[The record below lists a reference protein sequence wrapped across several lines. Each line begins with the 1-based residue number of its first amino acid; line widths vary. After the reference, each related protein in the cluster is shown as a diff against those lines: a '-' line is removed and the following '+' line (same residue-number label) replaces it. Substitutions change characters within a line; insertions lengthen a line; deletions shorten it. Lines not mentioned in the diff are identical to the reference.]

1 MDATSGVFGQ
11 DADTADRR
19 SLRRHRR
26 FATGLLVFMA
36 AVCVASFALPPGL
49 WRDLVES
56 ASKAGV
62 VGGLAD
68 WFAVTALFRHPLGIP
83 IPHTAIIPAQKARLG
98 RALGR
103 RTHGRGIGEEAIEQ
117 PGHVGLH
124 QHARDLRLGDV
135 ITQAEVSRVLV
146 QADVPG
152 LLNRFLSDP
161 ATVRPA
167 AEALAASLPR
177 IFASLEDGR
186 ARRIFDRL
194 LPRVVGGPAAGRV
207 VAKALYGL
215 VEGGRHQEVF
225 TFILGQLRGMLTSKE
240 DDLRGGIRERVR
252 EQGGQLLGWAIG
264 ASVAK
269 RVISA
274 VNEELDTIGPDGS
287 TMRVAFDEWVR
298 REIALIESDP
308 VRAAE
313 IGGAIKRVIAHESVQ
328 NWLGDVWTRFRR
340 TIEQDAARPN
350 GHMVGLIEASLQKFG
365 EAVEEDPAIRAGVER
380 GAAAIV
386 AGLLPL
392 AQERAADFV
401 ADVVSHWDART
412 VVDRLELRV
421 GRDLQYIR
429 VNGTLVGCL
438 AGGLLFLLLRAI
450 FGAGAL

>member
-103 RTHGRGIGEEAIEQ
+103 FIGA
-117 PGHVGLH
+117 H
-124 QHARDLRLGDV
+124 V

>member
-1 MDATSGVFGQ
+1 MDIGPAVMAQ
-11 DADTADRR
+11 DADAADRR
-19 SLRRHRR
+19 SLRRHRL

-36 AVCVASFALPPGL
+36 ALCVASFALPPGL

-103 RTHGRGIGEEAIEQ
+103 FIGA
-117 PGHVGLH
+117 H
-124 QHARDLRLGDV
+124 V

-146 QADVPG
+146 RADLPG
-152 LLNRFLSDP
+152 LLHRFLSDP

-167 AEALAASLPR
+167 AEALAASLPK
-177 IFASLEDGR
+177 ILASLEDGR
-186 ARRIFDRL
+186 ARRLMDRL
-194 LPRVVGGPAAGRV
+194 LPRMIGGPAAGRV
-207 VAKALYGL
+207 VARALYGL

-269 RVISA
+269 RVIAA
-274 VNEELDTIGPDGS
+274 VNAELDTIGPDGS
-287 TMRVAFDEWVR
+287 TMRIAFDEWVR

-313 IGGAIKRVIAHESVQ
+313 IGRAIKHVVSHESVQ
-328 NWLGDVWTRFRR
+328 LWFGDVWGRLRAA
-340 TIEQDAARPN
+340 IERDAARPN
-350 GHMVGLIEASLQKFG
+350 GHTIALLEATLQKFG
-365 EAVEEDPAIRAGVER
+365 EAVEQDPAIRSGVER
-380 GAAAIV
+380 GTAAIV

-401 ADVVSHWDART
+401 ADVVSHWDAKT
-412 VVDRLELRV
+412 VTDRLELRV

-429 VNGTLVGCL
+429 VNGTLVGFL
-438 AGGLLFLLLRAI
+438 AGGLLYLLLRQI

>member
-1 MDATSGVFGQ
+1 MDATPGVFGE

-19 SLRRHRR
+19 SLRRHKL
-26 FATGLLVFMA
+26 FATGLLVLMA
-36 AVCVASFALPPGL
+36 AVCVGSFALPAGL
-49 WRDLVES
+49 WRDLLES

-103 RTHGRGIGEEAIEQ
+103 FMGAH
-117 PGHVGLH
+117 
-124 QHARDLRLGDV
+124 V
-135 ITQAEVSRVLV
+135 ITEGEVSRVLV
-146 QADVPG
+146 QADLPG

-161 ATVRPA
+161 RTVRPA

-177 IFASLEDGR
+177 ILASLQDGR
-186 ARRIFDRL
+186 ARRMMDRL
-194 LPRVVGGPAAGRV
+194 LPRVVGGAAAGRV
-207 VAKALYGL
+207 VAKVLYGL

-240 DDLRGGIRERVR
+240 EDLRGGIRERVR
-252 EQGGQLLGWAIG
+252 EQGGQILGWAIG

-269 RVISA
+269 RVIAA
-274 VNEELDTIGPDGS
+274 VNAELDTIGPDGS
-287 TMRVAFDEWVR
+287 TMRIAFDEWVR

-308 VRAAE
+308 ERAAE
-313 IGGAIKRVIAHESVQ
+313 IGGAIKRVVSHQSVQ
-328 NWLGDVWTRFRR
+328 NWLGDVWVRLRR
-340 TIEQDAARPN
+340 VIEQDAARPN
-350 GHMVGLIEASLQKFG
+350 GHTVALIESTLQKFG
-365 EAVEEDPAIRAGVER
+365 EAVQQDPAIRAGVER
-380 GAAAIV
+380 GTAAIV

-412 VVDRLELRV
+412 VTDRLELRV

>member
-1 MDATSGVFGQ
+1 MDIGPAVMAQ
-11 DADTADRR
+11 DADAADRR
-19 SLRRHRR
+19 SLRRHRL

-36 AVCVASFALPPGL
+36 ALCVASFALPPGL

-103 RTHGRGIGEEAIEQ
+103 FIGA
-117 PGHVGLH
+117 H
-124 QHARDLRLGDV
+124 V

-146 QADVPG
+146 RADLPG
-152 LLNRFLSDP
+152 LLHRFLSDP

-167 AEALAASLPR
+167 AEALAASLPK
-177 IFASLEDGR
+177 ILASLEDGR
-186 ARRIFDRL
+186 ARRLMDRL
-194 LPRVVGGPAAGRV
+194 LPRMIGGPAAGRV
-207 VAKALYGL
+207 VARALYGL

-240 DDLRGGIRERVR
+240 EDLRGGIRERVR

-269 RVISA
+269 RVIAA
-274 VNEELDTIGPDGS
+274 VNAELDTIGPDGS
-287 TMRVAFDEWVR
+287 TMRIAFDEWVR

-313 IGGAIKRVIAHESVQ
+313 IGRAIKHVVSHESVQ
-328 NWLGDVWTRFRR
+328 LWLGDIWGRLRAA
-340 TIEQDAARPN
+340 IERDAARPN
-350 GHMVGLIEASLQKFG
+350 GHTIALLEATLQKFG
-365 EAVEEDPAIRAGVER
+365 DAVEQDPAIRSGVER
-380 GAAAIV
+380 GTAAIV

-401 ADVVSHWDART
+401 ADVVSHWDAKT
-412 VVDRLELRV
+412 VTDRLELRV

-429 VNGTLVGCL
+429 VNGTLVGFL
-438 AGGLLFLLLRAI
+438 AGGLLYLLLRAI

>member
-1 MDATSGVFGQ
+1 MDATPATASQ
-11 DADTADRR
+11 AADAADRR
-19 SLRRHRR
+19 SLRRHRL

-36 AVCVASFALPPGL
+36 VLCAGSFALPPGF
-49 WRDLVES
+49 WRNLLES

-103 RTHGRGIGEEAIEQ
+103 FIGA
-117 PGHVGLH
+117 H
-124 QHARDLRLGDV
+124 V
-135 ITQAEVSRVLV
+135 ITQQEVSRVLAR
-146 QADVPG
+146 ADLPG
-152 LLNRFLSDP
+152 LLHRFLSDP
-161 ATVRPA
+161 KTVRPA
-167 AEALAASLPR
+167 AEAMAAALPK
-177 IFASLEDGR
+177 ILASLEDGR
-186 ARRIFDRL
+186 ARRLVERL
-194 LPRVVGGPAAGRV
+194 LPRMVGGPAAGRV

-269 RVISA
+269 RVIAA
-274 VNEELDTIGPDGS
+274 VNAELDTIGPDGS

-313 IGGAIKRVIAHESVQ
+313 IGAAIKRVVSHESVQ
-328 NWLGDVWTRFRR
+328 LWLGDIWGRLRLAVER
-340 TIEQDAARPN
+340 DAVRPN
-350 GHMVGLIEASLQKFG
+350 GHTMALLEATLRKFG
-365 EAVEEDPAIRAGVER
+365 EAVESDPAIRGGR
-380 GAAAIV
+380 GARDCEHRRRVAA
-386 AGLLPL
+386 
-392 AQERAADFV
+392 
-401 ADVVSHWDART
+401 
-412 VVDRLELRV
+412 
-421 GRDLQYIR
+421 
-429 VNGTLVGCL
+429 
-438 AGGLLFLLLRAI
+438 
-450 FGAGAL
+450 FGAGAGGGFRRRCGVPMGRQDRD

>member
-1 MDATSGVFGQ
+1 MDARPATLGLEA
-11 DADTADRR
+11 DAADRR
-19 SLRRHRR
+19 SLRRHRL

-36 AVCVASFALPPGL
+36 ALCVASFALPPGL
-49 WRDLVES
+49 WRELLES

-103 RTHGRGIGEEAIEQ
+103 FIGA
-117 PGHVGLH
+117 H
-124 QHARDLRLGDV
+124 V
-135 ITQAEVSRVLV
+135 ITQAEVTRVLV
-146 QADVPG
+146 RADLPG
-152 LLNRFLSDP
+152 LLHRFLSDP

-167 AEALAASLPR
+167 AEALAASLPK
-177 IFASLEDGR
+177 ILASLEDGR
-186 ARRIFDRL
+186 ARRMVDRL
-194 LPRVVGGPAAGRV
+194 LPRVIGGPAAGRV

-269 RVISA
+269 RVIAA
-274 VNEELDTIGPDGS
+274 VNAELDTIGPDGS
-287 TMRVAFDEWVR
+287 TMRIAFDEWVR

-308 VRAAE
+308 ARAAE
-313 IGGAIKRVIAHESVQ
+313 IGRAIKRVVSHESVQ
-328 NWLGDVWTRFRR
+328 LWLGDVWARLRLAVER
-340 TIEQDAARPN
+340 DAARPN
-350 GHMVGLIEASLQKFG
+350 GHTMALLEATLHKFG

-380 GAAAIV
+380 GTAAIV

-401 ADVVSHWDART
+401 ADVVSHWDAKT
-412 VVDRLELRV
+412 VTERLELRV

-429 VNGTLVGCL
+429 VNGTLVGFL
-438 AGGLLFLLLRAI
+438 AGGLLFLLLRWM

>member
-1 MDATSGVFGQ
+1 MDATPGVIGQ
-11 DADTADRR
+11 DVDTADRR
-19 SLRRHRR
+19 SLRRHKR
-26 FATGLLVFMA
+26 FATGLLVLMA
-36 AVCVASFALPPGL
+36 MVCLGSFALPPSL
-49 WRDLVES
+49 WRDLLAS

-103 RTHGRGIGEEAIEQ
+103 FIGA
-117 PGHVGLH
+117 H
-124 QHARDLRLGDV
+124 V

-146 QADVPG
+146 QADLPG

-167 AEALAASLPR
+167 AEAMAASLPR
-177 IFASLEDGR
+177 ILASLQDGR
-186 ARRIFDRL
+186 ARRLLDRL
-194 LPRVVGGPAAGRV
+194 LPRIVGGPAAGRV

-269 RVISA
+269 RVIAA
-274 VNEELDTIGPDGS
+274 VNDELDTIGPDGS
-287 TMRVAFDEWVR
+287 TMRIAFDEWVR

-313 IGGAIKRVIAHESVQ
+313 IGGAIKRVVAHESVQ
-328 NWLGDVWTRFRR
+328 NWLGDVWMRLRR

-350 GHMVGLIEASLQKFG
+350 GHTVALIESALQKFG
-365 EAVEEDPAIRAGVER
+365 EAVEQDPAIRAGVER
-380 GAAAIV
+380 GTAAIV

-401 ADVVSHWDART
+401 AEVVSHWDART

-438 AGGLLFLLLRAI
+438 AGGVLFLLLRAI

>member
-1 MDATSGVFGQ
+1 MDATPVMLGQ
-11 DADTADRR
+11 DADGADRR
-19 SLRRHRR
+19 SLRRHRL

-36 AVCVASFALPPGL
+36 ALCLGSFALPAGL
-49 WRDLVES
+49 WRDLLES
-56 ASKAGV
+56 AAKAGV

-103 RTHGRGIGEEAIEQ
+103 FIGA
-117 PGHVGLH
+117 H
-124 QHARDLRLGDV
+124 V

-146 QADVPG
+146 RADLPG

-161 ATVRPA
+161 ATLRPA
-167 AEALAASLPR
+167 AEALAASLPT
-177 IFASLEDGR
+177 ILGSLEDGR
-186 ARRIFDRL
+186 ARRMAERL
-194 LPRVVGGPAAGRV
+194 LPRVVGGAAAGRV
-207 VAKALYGL
+207 VAKALFGL

-225 TFILGQLRGMLTSKE
+225 TFILGQLRTMLTSKE

-269 RVISA
+269 RVIVA
-274 VNEELDTIGPDGS
+274 VNAELDTIGPDGS
-287 TMRVAFDEWVR
+287 TMRIAFDEWVR

-308 VRAAE
+308 KRAAD
-313 IGGAIKRVIAHESVQ
+313 IGLAIKRVVSHESVQ
-328 NWLGDVWTRFRR
+328 NWLGDVWGRLRAAVER
-340 TIEQDAARPN
+340 DAARPN
-350 GHMVGLIEASLQKFG
+350 GHTIALLEATLRKFG
-365 EAVEEDPAIRAGVER
+365 EAVEQDPAIRAGVER
-380 GAAAIV
+380 GTAAIV

-401 ADVVSHWDART
+401 ADVVSHWDAKT
-412 VVDRLELRV
+412 VTDRLELRV

-429 VNGTLVGCL
+429 VNGTLVGFL
-438 AGGLLFLLLRAI
+438 AGGLLFLLLRWI

>member
-1 MDATSGVFGQ
+1 MDIGPAVLVQ
-11 DADTADRR
+11 DADAADRR
-19 SLRRHRR
+19 SLRRHRL

-36 AVCVASFALPPGL
+36 ALCVASFALPPGL
-49 WRDLVES
+49 WRDLLES

-103 RTHGRGIGEEAIEQ
+103 FIGA
-117 PGHVGLH
+117 H
-124 QHARDLRLGDV
+124 V

-146 QADVPG
+146 RADLPG
-152 LLNRFLSDP
+152 LLHRFLSDP

-167 AEALAASLPR
+167 AEALAASLPK
-177 IFASLEDGR
+177 ILASLEDGR
-186 ARRIFDRL
+186 ARRLMDRL
-194 LPRVVGGPAAGRV
+194 LPRMIGGPAAGRV
-207 VAKALYGL
+207 VARALYGL

-225 TFILGQLRGMLTSKE
+225 TFILEQLRGMLTSKE
-240 DDLRGGIRERVR
+240 EDLRGGIRERVR

-269 RVISA
+269 RVIAA
-274 VNEELDTIGPDGS
+274 VNAELDTIGPDGS
-287 TMRVAFDEWVR
+287 TMRIAFDEWVR
-298 REIALIESDP
+298 REIALIDSDP

-313 IGGAIKRVIAHESVQ
+313 IGRAIKHVVSHESVQ
-328 NWLGDVWTRFRR
+328 LWFGDVWGRLRAA
-340 TIEQDAARPN
+340 IERDAARPN
-350 GHMVGLIEASLQKFG
+350 GHTIALLEATLQKFG
-365 EAVEEDPAIRAGVER
+365 EAVEQDPAIRSGVER
-380 GAAAIV
+380 GTAAIV

-401 ADVVSHWDART
+401 ADVVSHWDAKT
-412 VVDRLELRV
+412 VTDRLELRV

-429 VNGTLVGCL
+429 VNGTLVGFL
-438 AGGLLFLLLRAI
+438 AGGLLYLLLRQI

>member
-19 SLRRHRR
+19 SLRRHRL

-103 RTHGRGIGEEAIEQ
+103 FIGA
-117 PGHVGLH
+117 H
-124 QHARDLRLGDV
+124 V

-146 QADVPG
+146 QADLPG

-274 VNEELDTIGPDGS
+274 VNDELDTIGPDGS

-401 ADVVSHWDART
+401 ADVVSQWDART

>member
-1 MDATSGVFGQ
+1 MDATPGGLGQ

-19 SLRRHRR
+19 SLRRHKQ
-26 FATGLLVFMA
+26 FASGLLVLMA
-36 AVCVASFALPPGL
+36 AVCVASFALPAGL
-49 WRDLVES
+49 WRDLLES

-103 RTHGRGIGEEAIEQ
+103 FIGA
-117 PGHVGLH
+117 H
-124 QHARDLRLGDV
+124 V
-135 ITQAEVSRVLV
+135 ITEAEVSRVLV
-146 QADVPG
+146 QADLPG

-177 IFASLEDGR
+177 ILASLEDGR
-186 ARRIFDRL
+186 ARRMMDRL

-225 TFILGQLRGMLTSKE
+225 TFVLGQLREMLTTKE

-252 EQGGQLLGWAIG
+252 EQGGQLIGWAIG

-269 RVISA
+269 RVIAA
-274 VNEELDTIGPDGS
+274 VNAELDTIGPDGS
-287 TMRVAFDEWVR
+287 TMRIAFDEWVR
-298 REIALIESDP
+298 REIALIENDP
-308 VRAAE
+308 ARAAE
-313 IGGAIKRVIAHESVQ
+313 IGGAIKRVVAHESVQ
-328 NWLGDVWTRFRR
+328 NWLGDVWVRLRR
-340 TIEQDAARPN
+340 VIEQDAARPN
-350 GHMVGLIEASLQKFG
+350 GHTIALIEATLRKFG
-365 EAVEEDPAIRAGVER
+365 EAVKQDAVIRAGVER
-380 GAAAIV
+380 GTAAIV
-386 AGLLPL
+386 SGLLPL

-412 VVDRLELRV
+412 VTDRLELRV

>member
-1 MDATSGVFGQ
+1 MDATPGLIGP

-19 SLRRHRR
+19 SLRRHKL

-36 AVCVASFALPPGL
+36 VVCVASFALPPGF
-49 WRDLVES
+49 WRDLIES

-68 WFAVTALFRHPLGIP
+68 WFAVTALFRHPMGIP

-103 RTHGRGIGEEAIEQ
+103 FIGA
-117 PGHVGLH
+117 H
-124 QHARDLRLGDV
+124 V

-146 QADVPG
+146 QADLPG
-152 LLNRFLSDP
+152 LLHRFLSDP

-177 IFASLEDGR
+177 ILASLEDGR
-186 ARRIFDRL
+186 ARRMIDRL
-194 LPRVVGGPAAGRV
+194 LPRFVGGPAAGRV
-207 VAKALYGL
+207 VARALYGL

-274 VNEELDTIGPDGS
+274 VNDELDTIGPDGS

-313 IGGAIKRVIAHESVQ
+313 IGRAIKRVVSHESVQ
-328 NWLGDVWTRFRR
+328 LWLGDVWARLRR
-340 TIEQDAARPN
+340 AIEQDAARPN
-350 GHMVGLIEASLQKFG
+350 GHTVALIEATLHKFG
-365 EAVEEDPAIRAGVER
+365 EAVEQDPAIRSGVER
-380 GAAAIV
+380 GTAAIV

-401 ADVVSHWDART
+401 ADVVSKWDART

-421 GRDLQYIR
+421 GSDLQYIR

-438 AGGLLFLLLRAI
+438 AGGVLFLLLRAI

>member
-1 MDATSGVFGQ
+1 MDATPGVIGQ
-11 DADTADRR
+11 DVDTADRR
-19 SLRRHRR
+19 SLRRHKR
-26 FATGLLVFMA
+26 FATGLLVLMA
-36 AVCVASFALPPGL
+36 LVCLGSFALPPSL
-49 WRDLVES
+49 WRDLLAS

-68 WFAVTALFRHPLGIP
+68 WYAVTALFRHPLGIP

-103 RTHGRGIGEEAIEQ
+103 FIGA
-117 PGHVGLH
+117 H
-124 QHARDLRLGDV
+124 V

-146 QADVPG
+146 QADLPG

-167 AEALAASLPR
+167 AEAMAASLPR
-177 IFASLEDGR
+177 ILASLQDGR
-186 ARRIFDRL
+186 ARRLLDRL
-194 LPRVVGGPAAGRV
+194 LPRIVGGPAAGRV

-269 RVISA
+269 RVIAA
-274 VNEELDTIGPDGS
+274 VNDELDTIGPDGS
-287 TMRVAFDEWVR
+287 TMRIAFDEWVR

-313 IGGAIKRVIAHESVQ
+313 IGGAIKRVVAHESVQ
-328 NWLGDVWTRFRR
+328 NWLGDVWMRLRR
-340 TIEQDAARPN
+340 AIEQDAARPN
-350 GHMVGLIEASLQKFG
+350 GHTVALIESALQKFG
-365 EAVEEDPAIRAGVER
+365 EAVEQDPAIRAGVER
-380 GAAAIV
+380 GTAAIV

-401 ADVVSHWDART
+401 AEVVSHWDART

-438 AGGLLFLLLRAI
+438 AGGVLFLLLRAI

>member
-1 MDATSGVFGQ
+1 MDATPAGLGKDTTM

-19 SLRRHRR
+19 SLRRHKL
-26 FATGLLVFMA
+26 FASGLLVLMA
-36 AVCVASFALPPGL
+36 LVCVGSFALQAGL
-49 WRDLVES
+49 WRDLIES

-103 RTHGRGIGEEAIEQ
+103 FIGA
-117 PGHVGLH
+117 H
-124 QHARDLRLGDV
+124 V

-146 QADVPG
+146 QADLPG

-161 ATVRPA
+161 ATARPA

-177 IFASLEDGR
+177 ILASLEDGR
-186 ARRIFDRL
+186 ARRLIERL

-207 VAKALYGL
+207 VARALYGL

-287 TMRVAFDEWVR
+287 TMRIAFDEWVR

-313 IGGAIKRVIAHESVQ
+313 IGGAIKRVVAHESVR
-328 NWLGDVWTRFRR
+328 NWLGDVWARLRR
-340 TIEQDAARPN
+340 AIEQDAARPN
-350 GHMVGLIEASLQKFG
+350 GHTVALIEATLHKFG
-365 EAVEEDPAIRAGVER
+365 QAVEQDPAIRAGVER
-380 GAAAIV
+380 GTTAVV

-392 AQERAADFV
+392 VQERAADFV
-401 ADVVSHWDART
+401 AEVVSRWDART

-421 GRDLQYIR
+421 GPDLQYIR

-438 AGGLLFLLLRAI
+438 AGGVLFLLLRAV
-450 FGAGAL
+450 FGSGAL

>member
-1 MDATSGVFGQ
+1 MDIGPAVVAQ
-11 DADTADRR
+11 DADAADRR
-19 SLRRHRR
+19 SLRRHRV

-36 AVCVASFALPPGL
+36 ALCVASFALPPGL
-49 WRDLVES
+49 WRDLLES

-103 RTHGRGIGEEAIEQ
+103 FIGA
-117 PGHVGLH
+117 H
-124 QHARDLRLGDV
+124 V

-146 QADVPG
+146 RADLPG
-152 LLNRFLSDP
+152 LLHRFLSDP

-167 AEALAASLPR
+167 AEALAASLPK
-177 IFASLEDGR
+177 ILASLEDGR
-186 ARRIFDRL
+186 ARRLMDRL

-207 VAKALYGL
+207 VARALYGL

-269 RVISA
+269 RVIAA
-274 VNEELDTIGPDGS
+274 VNAELDTIGPDGS
-287 TMRVAFDEWVR
+287 TMRIAFDEWVR

-313 IGGAIKRVIAHESVQ
+313 IGRAIKRVVSHESVQ
-328 NWLGDVWTRFRR
+328 LWLGDIWGRLRAAVER
-340 TIEQDAARPN
+340 DAARPN
-350 GHMVGLIEASLQKFG
+350 GHTIALLEATLQKFG
-365 EAVEEDPAIRAGVER
+365 EAVEQDPAIRSGVER
-380 GAAAIV
+380 GAAAVV

-401 ADVVSHWDART
+401 ADVVSHWDAKT
-412 VVDRLELRV
+412 VTDRLELRV

-429 VNGTLVGCL
+429 VNGTLVGFL
-438 AGGLLFLLLRAI
+438 AGGLLYLLLRQI
-450 FGAGAL
+450 FGSGAL

>member
-19 SLRRHRR
+19 SLRRHRL

-103 RTHGRGIGEEAIEQ
+103 FIGA
-117 PGHVGLH
+117 H
-124 QHARDLRLGDV
+124 V

>member
-1 MDATSGVFGQ
+1 MDATPGGLGQ

-19 SLRRHRR
+19 SLSRHKR
-26 FATGLLVFMA
+26 FATGLLVLMA
-36 AVCVASFALPPGL
+36 AICVASFALPAGL
-49 WRDLVES
+49 WRDLLES

-103 RTHGRGIGEEAIEQ
+103 FIGA
-117 PGHVGLH
+117 H
-124 QHARDLRLGDV
+124 V
-135 ITQAEVSRVLV
+135 ITEAEVSRVLV
-146 QADVPG
+146 QADLPG
-152 LLNRFLSDP
+152 VLNRFLSDP

-177 IFASLEDGR
+177 ILASLEDGR
-186 ARRIFDRL
+186 ARRMMDRL

-225 TFILGQLRGMLTSKE
+225 TFVLGQLREMLTTKE

-252 EQGGQLLGWAIG
+252 EQGGQLIGWAIG

-269 RVISA
+269 RVIAA
-274 VNEELDTIGPDGS
+274 VNAELDTIGPDGS
-287 TMRVAFDEWVR
+287 TMRMAFDEWVR

-308 VRAAE
+308 ARAAE
-313 IGGAIKRVIAHESVQ
+313 IGGAIKRVVAHESVQ
-328 NWLGDVWTRFRR
+328 NWLGDVWVRLRR
-340 TIEQDAARPN
+340 VIEQDAARPN
-350 GHMVGLIEASLQKFG
+350 GHTIALIEATLHKFG
-365 EAVEEDPAIRAGVER
+365 DAVKQDAVIRAGVER
-380 GAAAIV
+380 GTAAIV

-412 VVDRLELRV
+412 VTDRLELRV

>member
-1 MDATSGVFGQ
+1 MDIGPALVAQ
-11 DADTADRR
+11 DADAADRR
-19 SLRRHRR
+19 SLRRHRL

-36 AVCVASFALPPGL
+36 ALCVASFALPPGL
-49 WRDLVES
+49 WRDLLES

-103 RTHGRGIGEEAIEQ
+103 FIGA
-117 PGHVGLH
+117 H
-124 QHARDLRLGDV
+124 V
-135 ITQAEVSRVLV
+135 ITHAEVTRVLV
-146 QADVPG
+146 RADLPG
-152 LLNRFLSDP
+152 LLHRFLSDP

-167 AEALAASLPR
+167 AEALAASLPK
-177 IFASLEDGR
+177 ILASLEDGR
-186 ARRIFDRL
+186 ARRLMDRL
-194 LPRVVGGPAAGRV
+194 LPRMIGGAAAGRV

-225 TFILGQLRGMLTSKE
+225 TFILEQLRGMLTSKE
-240 DDLRGGIRERVR
+240 EDLRGGIRERVR

-269 RVISA
+269 RVIAA
-274 VNEELDTIGPDGS
+274 VNAELDTIGPDGS
-287 TMRVAFDEWVR
+287 TMRIAFDEWVR

-313 IGGAIKRVIAHESVQ
+313 IGRAIKRVVTHESVQ
-328 NWLGDVWTRFRR
+328 LWLGDVWGRLRAA
-340 TIEQDAARPN
+340 IERDAARPN
-350 GHMVGLIEASLQKFG
+350 GHTIALLEATLQKFG
-365 EAVEEDPAIRAGVER
+365 EAVEQDPAIRSGVER
-380 GAAAIV
+380 GTAAIV

-401 ADVVSHWDART
+401 ADVVSHWDAKT
-412 VVDRLELRV
+412 VTDRLELRV

-429 VNGTLVGCL
+429 VNGTLVGFL
-438 AGGLLFLLLRAI
+438 AGGLLYLLLRQI

>member
-1 MDATSGVFGQ
+1 
-11 DADTADRR
+11 
-19 SLRRHRR
+19 
-26 FATGLLVFMA
+26 MA
-36 AVCVASFALPPGL
+36 ALCVASFALPPGL
-49 WRDLVES
+49 WRELLES

-103 RTHGRGIGEEAIEQ
+103 FIGA
-117 PGHVGLH
+117 H
-124 QHARDLRLGDV
+124 V
-135 ITQAEVSRVLV
+135 ITQAEVTRVLV
-146 QADVPG
+146 RADLPG
-152 LLNRFLSDP
+152 LLHRFLSDP

-167 AEALAASLPR
+167 AEALAASLPK
-177 IFASLEDGR
+177 ILASLEDGR
-186 ARRIFDRL
+186 ARRMVDRL
-194 LPRVVGGPAAGRV
+194 LPRVIGGPAAGRV

-269 RVISA
+269 RVIAA
-274 VNEELDTIGPDGS
+274 VNAELDTIGPDGS
-287 TMRVAFDEWVR
+287 TMRIAFDEWVR

-308 VRAAE
+308 ARAAE
-313 IGGAIKRVIAHESVQ
+313 IGRAIKRVVSHESVQ
-328 NWLGDVWTRFRR
+328 LWLGDVWARLRLAVER
-340 TIEQDAARPN
+340 DAARPN
-350 GHMVGLIEASLQKFG
+350 GHTMALLEATLHKFG

-380 GAAAIV
+380 GTAAIV

-401 ADVVSHWDART
+401 ADVVSHWDAKT
-412 VVDRLELRV
+412 VTERLELRV

-429 VNGTLVGCL
+429 VNGTLVGFL
-438 AGGLLFLLLRAI
+438 AGGLLFLLLRWM

>member
-1 MDATSGVFGQ
+1 MDLIPVQASQ
-11 DADTADRR
+11 DADAADRR
-19 SLRRHRR
+19 SLRRHKL
-26 FATGLLVFMA
+26 FATGLLVGMA
-36 AVCVASFALPPGL
+36 ALCVGSFALPPGL
-49 WRDLVES
+49 GRDLLES
-56 ASKAGV
+56 AAKAGV

-103 RTHGRGIGEEAIEQ
+103 FIGA
-117 PGHVGLH
+117 H
-124 QHARDLRLGDV
+124 V

-146 QADVPG
+146 RADLPG
-152 LLNRFLSDP
+152 ILHRFLSDP
-161 ATVRPA
+161 ATVKPA

-177 IFASLEDGR
+177 VLASLEDGR
-186 ARRIFDRL
+186 ARRLLDRL
-194 LPRVVGGPAAGRV
+194 LPRVIGGPAAGRV
-207 VAKALYGL
+207 VARALYGL

-225 TFILGQLRGMLTSKE
+225 TFVLGQLRMMLTSKE
-240 DDLRGGIRERVR
+240 DDLRGGIRDRVR
-252 EQGGQLLGWAIG
+252 EQGGQILGWAIG

-274 VNEELDTIGPDGS
+274 VNAELDTVGPDGS
-287 TMRVAFDEWVR
+287 TMRIAFDEWVR

-308 VRAAE
+308 ERAAE
-313 IGGAIKRVIAHESVQ
+313 IGRAIKQVIAHELVR
-328 NWLGDVWTRFRR
+328 NWIGDIWNRLR
-340 TIEQDAARPN
+340 TAVERDAARPN
-350 GHMVGLIEASLQKFG
+350 GHTMALIEATLHKFG
-365 EAVEEDPAIRAGVER
+365 EAVEQDPAIRSGVER

-401 ADVVSHWDART
+401 ADVVSQWDART
-412 VVDRLELRV
+412 VTDRLELRV

-429 VNGTLVGCL
+429 VNGTLVGFL
-438 AGGLLFLLLRAI
+438 AGGVLFLLLRAI

>member
-1 MDATSGVFGQ
+1 MDIGPAVVAQ
-11 DADTADRR
+11 DADAADRR
-19 SLRRHRR
+19 SLRRHRV

-36 AVCVASFALPPGL
+36 ALCVASFALPPGL
-49 WRDLVES
+49 WRDLLES

-103 RTHGRGIGEEAIEQ
+103 FIGA
-117 PGHVGLH
+117 H
-124 QHARDLRLGDV
+124 V

-146 QADVPG
+146 RADLPG
-152 LLNRFLSDP
+152 LLHRFLSDP

-167 AEALAASLPR
+167 AEALAASLPQLL
-177 IFASLEDGR
+177 ASLEDGR
-186 ARRIFDRL
+186 ARRLMDRL
-194 LPRVVGGPAAGRV
+194 LPRVIGGPAAGRV
-207 VAKALYGL
+207 VARALYGL

-225 TFILGQLRGMLTSKE
+225 TFILEQLRGMLTSKE
-240 DDLRGGIRERVR
+240 EDLRGGIRERVR

-269 RVISA
+269 RVIAA
-274 VNEELDTIGPDGS
+274 VNAELDTIGPDGS
-287 TMRVAFDEWVR
+287 SMRIAFDEWVR

-313 IGGAIKRVIAHESVQ
+313 IGRAIKRVVSHESVQ
-328 NWLGDVWTRFRR
+328 LWLGDVWGRLRLA
-340 TIEQDAARPN
+340 IERDAARPN
-350 GHMVGLIEASLQKFG
+350 GHTIALLEATLHKFG
-365 EAVEEDPAIRAGVER
+365 EAVEQDPAIRSGVER
-380 GAAAIV
+380 GAAAVV

-392 AQERAADFV
+392 AQEQAADFV
-401 ADVVSHWDART
+401 ADVVSHWDAKT
-412 VVDRLELRV
+412 VTDRLELRV

-429 VNGTLVGCL
+429 VNGTLVGFL
-438 AGGLLFLLLRAI
+438 AGGLLYLLLRQI
-450 FGAGAL
+450 FGGGAL

>member
-1 MDATSGVFGQ
+1 MDATPGVIGQ
-11 DADTADRR
+11 DVDTADRR
-19 SLRRHRR
+19 SLRRHKR
-26 FATGLLVFMA
+26 FATGLLVLMA
-36 AVCVASFALPPGL
+36 LVCLGSFALPPSL
-49 WRDLVES
+49 WRDLLAS

-103 RTHGRGIGEEAIEQ
+103 FIGA
-117 PGHVGLH
+117 H
-124 QHARDLRLGDV
+124 V

-146 QADVPG
+146 QADLPG

-167 AEALAASLPR
+167 AEAMAASLPR
-177 IFASLEDGR
+177 ILASLQDGR
-186 ARRIFDRL
+186 ARRLLDRL
-194 LPRVVGGPAAGRV
+194 LPRIVGGPAAGRV

-269 RVISA
+269 RVIAA
-274 VNEELDTIGPDGS
+274 VNDELDTIGPDGS
-287 TMRVAFDEWVR
+287 TMRIAFDEWVR

-313 IGGAIKRVIAHESVQ
+313 IGGAIKRVVAHESVQ
-328 NWLGDVWTRFRR
+328 NWLGDVWMRLRR
-340 TIEQDAARPN
+340 AIEQDAARPN
-350 GHMVGLIEASLQKFG
+350 GHTVALIESALQKFG
-365 EAVEEDPAIRAGVER
+365 EAVEQDPAIRAGVER
-380 GAAAIV
+380 GTAAIV

-401 ADVVSHWDART
+401 AEVVSHWDART

-438 AGGLLFLLLRAI
+438 AGGVLFLLLRAI

>member
-1 MDATSGVFGQ
+1 M
-11 DADTADRR
+11 
-19 SLRRHRR
+19 
-26 FATGLLVFMA
+26 
-36 AVCVASFALPPGL
+36 
-49 WRDLVES
+49 
-56 ASKAGV
+56 
-62 VGGLAD
+62 
-68 WFAVTALFRHPLGIP
+68 TALFRHPLGIP

-103 RTHGRGIGEEAIEQ
+103 FIGA
-117 PGHVGLH
+117 H
-124 QHARDLRLGDV
+124 V

-146 QADVPG
+146 QANLPG
-152 LLNRFLSDP
+152 LLHRFLSDP

-167 AEALAASLPR
+167 AEAMAASLPR
-177 IFASLEDGR
+177 ILASLEDGR
-186 ARRIFDRL
+186 ARRVVDRL
-194 LPRVVGGPAAGRV
+194 LPRIVGGQAAGRV

-252 EQGGQLLGWAIG
+252 EQGGHLLGWAIG

-269 RVISA
+269 RVIAA
-274 VNEELDTIGPDGS
+274 VNDELDTIGPDGS
-287 TMRVAFDEWVR
+287 TMRIAFDEWVR

-313 IGGAIKRVIAHESVQ
+313 IGNAIKRVVAHESVQ
-328 NWLGDVWTRFRR
+328 NWLSDVWVRLRR
-340 TIEQDAARPN
+340 AIEQDAARPN
-350 GHMVGLIEASLQKFG
+350 GHTVALIEATLHKFG
-365 EAVEEDPAIRAGVER
+365 EAVEDDPAIRSGVER
-380 GAAAIV
+380 GTAAIG

-401 ADVVSHWDART
+401 ADVVSLFDSRT
-412 VVDRLELRV
+412 VVYLMELGV
-421 GRDLQYIR
+421 GSYLQYIR

-438 AGGLLFLLLRAI
+438 AGGVLFLLLRAI

>member
-1 MDATSGVFGQ
+1 MDARPATLGLEV
-11 DADTADRR
+11 DAADRR
-19 SLRRHRR
+19 SLRRHRL

-36 AVCVASFALPPGL
+36 ALCVASFALPPGL
-49 WRDLVES
+49 WRELLES

-103 RTHGRGIGEEAIEQ
+103 FIGA
-117 PGHVGLH
+117 H
-124 QHARDLRLGDV
+124 V
-135 ITQAEVSRVLV
+135 ITQAEVTRVLV
-146 QADVPG
+146 RADLPG
-152 LLNRFLSDP
+152 LLHRFLSDP

-167 AEALAASLPR
+167 AEALAASLPK
-177 IFASLEDGR
+177 ILASLEDGR
-186 ARRIFDRL
+186 ARRMVDRL
-194 LPRVVGGPAAGRV
+194 LPRVIGGPAAGRV

-269 RVISA
+269 RVIAA
-274 VNEELDTIGPDGS
+274 VNAELDTIGPDGS
-287 TMRVAFDEWVR
+287 TMRIAFDEWVR

-313 IGGAIKRVIAHESVQ
+313 IGQAIKRVVSHESVQ
-328 NWLGDVWTRFRR
+328 LWLGDVWARLRLAVER
-340 TIEQDAARPN
+340 DAARPN
-350 GHMVGLIEASLQKFG
+350 GHTIALLEATLHKFG

-380 GAAAIV
+380 GTAAIV

-401 ADVVSHWDART
+401 ADVVSHWDAKT
-412 VVDRLELRV
+412 VTERLELRV

-429 VNGTLVGCL
+429 VNGTLVGFL
-438 AGGLLFLLLRAI
+438 AGGVLFLLLRWM

>member
-1 MDATSGVFGQ
+1 MDGTTGIFGQ

-19 SLRRHRR
+19 SLRRHRL

-103 RTHGRGIGEEAIEQ
+103 FIGA
-117 PGHVGLH
+117 H
-124 QHARDLRLGDV
+124 V

-146 QADVPG
+146 QADLPG

-167 AEALAASLPR
+167 SEALAASLPR
-177 IFASLEDGR
+177 ILASLEDGR
-186 ARRIFDRL
+186 ARRMMDRL

-207 VAKALYGL
+207 VARALYGL

-269 RVISA
+269 RVIAA
-274 VNEELDTIGPDGS
+274 VNAELDTIGPDGS
-287 TMRVAFDEWVR
+287 TMRIAFDEWVR

-313 IGGAIKRVIAHESVQ
+313 IGNAIKRVVTHETVK
-328 NWLGDVWTRFRR
+328 NWLGDVWARLRR
-340 TIEQDAARPN
+340 AIEQDAARPN
-350 GHMVGLIEASLQKFG
+350 GHTVALIEATLHKFG
-365 EAVEEDPAIRAGVER
+365 EAVEQDPAIRAGVER
-380 GAAAIV
+380 GTAAVV
-386 AGLLPL
+386 AALLPL

-412 VVDRLELRV
+412 VTDRLELRV

-438 AGGLLFLLLRAI
+438 AGGVLFLLLRAI

>member
-1 MDATSGVFGQ
+1 MDATPGAINAAGGQ

-19 SLRRHRR
+19 SLRRHKL
-26 FATGLLVFMA
+26 FASGLLVLMA
-36 AVCVASFALPPGL
+36 VICVGSFALPAGL
-49 WRDLVES
+49 WRDLIVS

-103 RTHGRGIGEEAIEQ
+103 FIGV
-117 PGHVGLH
+117 H
-124 QHARDLRLGDV
+124 V
-135 ITQAEVSRVLV
+135 ITQEEVSRVLV
-146 QADVPG
+146 QADLPG

-177 IFASLEDGR
+177 ILASLEDGR
-186 ARRIFDRL
+186 ARRLIDRL

-207 VAKALYGL
+207 VARALYGL

-252 EQGGQLLGWAIG
+252 EQGGQLLSWAIG

-269 RVISA
+269 RVIAA
-274 VNEELDTIGPDGS
+274 VNDELDTIGPDGS
-287 TMRVAFDEWVR
+287 TMRTAFDEWVR

-313 IGGAIKRVIAHESVQ
+313 IGGAIKRVVAHESVR
-328 NWLGDVWTRFRR
+328 NWLGDVWVRLRR
-340 TIEQDAARPN
+340 AIEQDAARPN
-350 GHMVGLIEASLQKFG
+350 GHTVALIEATLHRFG
-365 EAVEEDPAIRAGVER
+365 QAVEQDPAIRDGLER
-380 GAAAIV
+380 GTTAVV

-392 AQERAADFV
+392 VQDRAADFV
-401 ADVVSHWDART
+401 AEVVSRWDART
-412 VVDRLELRV
+412 VIDRLELRV
-421 GRDLQYIR
+421 GPDLQYIR

-438 AGGLLFLLLRAI
+438 AGGVLFLLLRAI